1 MQRVA
6 VRCCVA
12 GGGPAGVM
20 AGLLLA
26 RAGIDVLVLEKH
38 ADFFRDFRGD
48 TIHPST
54 LELMQ
59 ELGSLDDLLK
69 LPHEEAH
76 HLTFQFGTLKG
87 VVADFDRAKL
97 RIPFIAF
104 MPQWDFLDFLAR
116 RAARY
121 PTFSLKMSA
130 EVTGLIEEGGRIVG
144 VTAATPRGRIEV
156 RADLV
161 IAADGRQSLVRE
173 KSGLAVEELGAPM
186 DVLWF
191 GLPRHS
197 TDPDETMGRF
207 EPGCIFIA
215 IDRRD
220 YWQCGY
226 VIAKG
231 SFDAIRARGLA
242 AFQQGIAAVFP
253 EVTDRVGQLDDWN
266 KIKLLTVQVNRLQR
280 WYRPGLLCIGDAAH
294 AMSPVGG
301 VGINLAVQDAVAA
314 SNILATA
321 LTERRVTVG
330 DLAQVQKRREFPM
343 RMTQAFQVLV
353 QNRVLA
359 PMLGGVV
366 GRPPLVMRLLQRFP
380 ALRALPA
387 RWIGLG
393 VRPEHIHTTPRWPE
407 KEPPVQAAATRG

>member
-1 MQRVA
+1 
-6 VRCCVA
+6 
-12 GGGPAGVM
+12 M

-26 RAGIDVLVLEKH
+26 RAGIDVVVLEKH

-54 LELMQ
+54 LELIQ

-69 LPHEEAH
+69 LPHEKAH
-76 HLTFQFGTLKG
+76 HLAFQFGALKG
-87 VVADFDRAKL
+87 MVADFDRAKL
-97 RIPFIAF
+97 RCPFIAF

-144 VTAATPRGRIEV
+144 VTATTPRGPLEL

-161 IAADGRQSLVRE
+161 IAADGRHSLVRE
-173 KSGLAVEELGAPM
+173 KSGLAVEDIGAPM

-191 GLPRHS
+191 GLPRRD

-207 EPGCIFIA
+207 GAGSIFIA

-231 SFDAIRARGLA
+231 SYDAIQQRGLP
-242 AFQQGIAAVFP
+242 AFQQSVAAMFP
-253 EVTDRVGQLDDWN
+253 EVTDRVGQLDDWD
-266 KIKLLTVQVNRLQR
+266 KIKLLTVQVNRLKR

-294 AMSPVGG
+294 AMSPVAG

-314 SNILATA
+314 SNILAA
-321 LTERRVTVG
+321 RLAERRVTED

-353 QNRVLA
+353 QNRMLT
-359 PMLGGVV
+359 PMLGGAL
-366 GRPPLVMRLLQRFP
+366 GKPPLLMRLLERYP

-387 RWIGLG
+387 RWLGLG
-393 VRPEHIHTTPRWPE
+393 VRPEHIHTAPRWPE
-407 KEPPVQAAATRG
+407 KEPSVHG

>member
-1 MQRVA
+1 MQNVA

-26 RAGIDVLVLEKH
+26 RAGVDVVVLEKH

-59 ELGSLDDLLK
+59 ELGCFEDLLK
-69 LPHEEAH
+69 LPHEKAH
-76 HLTFQFGTLKG
+76 RLAFQFGALKG

-130 EVTGLIEEGGRIVG
+130 EVTGLIEEGGCIAG
-144 VTAATPRGRIEV
+144 VTATTPRGPLEV

-173 KSGLAVEELGAPM
+173 KSGLAVEDLGAPM

-191 GLPRHS
+191 GLPRLD

-207 EPGCIFIA
+207 GPGSIFIA

-231 SFDAIRARGLA
+231 TFDAIQQRGLP
-242 AFQQGIAAVFP
+242 AFQQGVAAMFP
-253 EVTDRVGQLDDWN
+253 EVTDRVGLLDDWD
-266 KIKLLTVQVNRLQR
+266 KIKLLTVQVNRLKR
-280 WYRPGLLCIGDAAH
+280 WYRSGLLCIGDAAH
-294 AMSPVGG
+294 AMSPVAG

-314 SNILATA
+314 SNILAA
-321 LTERRVTVG
+321 PLAERRITED
-330 DLAQVQKRREFPM
+330 DLARVQKRREFPM
-343 RMTQAFQVLV
+343 RVTQGFQVLV
-353 QNRVLA
+353 QNRMLA
-359 PMLGGVV
+359 PMLGGTLK
-366 GRPPLVMRLLQRFP
+366 PPLPMRLLERFP
-380 ALRALPA
+380 ALRAYPA
-387 RWIGLG
+387 RWLGLG
-393 VRPEHIHTTPRWPE
+393 VRPEHIRTTPRWPE
-407 KEPPVQAAATRG
+407 KEPPPEVATRG

>member
-1 MQRVA
+1 V
-6 VRCCVA
+6 
-12 GGGPAGVM
+12 
-20 AGLLLA
+20 
-26 RAGIDVLVLEKH
+26 VLEKH

-54 LELMQ
+54 LELMHD
-59 ELGSLDDLLK
+59 LGSLDDLLK

-76 HLTFQFGTLKG
+76 HLAFQFGALKG

-97 RIPFIAF
+97 RFPFIAF
-104 MPQWDFLDFLAR
+104 MPQWDFLNFLAR

-130 EVTGLIEEGGRIVG
+130 EVTGLIEENGRVVG
-144 VTAATPRGRIEV
+144 VTATTPRGPLDV

-161 IAADGRQSLVRE
+161 IAADGRHSIVRE
-173 KSGLAVEELGAPM
+173 KSGLAVEDIGAPM

-191 GLPRHS
+191 GLPRHR

-207 EPGCIFIA
+207 APGSIFIA

-242 AFQQGIAAVFP
+242 AFQQGVAAMFP
-253 EVTDRVGQLDDWN
+253 EVADRVGQLDDWD
-266 KIKLLTVQVNRLQR
+266 KIKLLTVQVNRLKR

-314 SNILATA
+314 SNILAA
-321 LTERRVTVG
+321 RLAERRVTED

-343 RMTQAFQVLV
+343 GITQAFQVFV

-359 PMLGGVV
+359 PTLGGQL
-366 GRPPLVMRLLQRFP
+366 GKPPLVMRLLQRFP
-380 ALRALPA
+380 ALRSLPA
-387 RWIGLG
+387 RWLGLG
-393 VRPEHIHTTPRWPE
+393 VRPEHIHTAPRWPE
-407 KEPPVQAAATRG
+407 KEPPVQA

>member
-1 MQRVA
+1 M
-6 VRCCVA
+6 
-12 GGGPAGVM
+12 M

-26 RAGIDVLVLEKH
+26 RAGVDVVVLEKH

-54 LELMQ
+54 LELMD
-59 ELGSLDDLLK
+59 ELGSFDELMK
-69 LPHEEAH
+69 LPHQEAH
-76 HLTFQFGTLKG
+76 HLSFQFGSLTG
-87 VVADFDRAKL
+87 VVADFDRTKI
-97 RIPFIAF
+97 RHPFVAF
-104 MPQWDFLDFLAR
+104 MPQWDFLDFLVR

-130 EVTGLIEEGGRIVG
+130 EVTGLIEENGRIAG
-144 VTAATPRGRIEV
+144 VTATTPRGPLEV

-161 IAADGRQSLVRE
+161 VAADGRASLVRE
-173 KSGLAVEELGAPM
+173 QSGLVVDNIGAPM

-191 GLPRHS
+191 GLPRLD

-207 EPGCIFIA
+207 ESGRFFIA

-220 YWQCGY
+220 YWQCGD

-231 SFDAIRARGLA
+231 SLDAIQQKGLP
-242 AFQQGIAAVFP
+242 AFQQNVAAMFP
-253 EVTDRVGQLDDWN
+253 EVADRVGLLDTWD

-314 SNILATA
+314 SNILAA
-321 LTERRVTVG
+321 PLVERRVTLD
-330 DLAQVQKRREFPM
+330 DLAKVQKRREFPM

-359 PMLGGVV
+359 PALGGTL
-366 GRPPLVMRLLQRFP
+366 GRPPLAMRLLQRFP
-380 ALRALPA
+380 PLRALPA
-387 RWIGLG
+387 RGIGVG
-393 VRPEHIHTTPRWPE
+393 VRPEHIRTAPRWPE
-407 KEPPVQAAATRG
+407 KEPPAQG

>member
-1 MQRVA
+1 MQKVA

-26 RAGIDVLVLEKH
+26 RAGVDVVVLEKH

-54 LELMQ
+54 LELMH
-59 ELGSLDDLLK
+59 ELGCLDELLK

-76 HLTFQFGTLKG
+76 RLGFQFGTSRG
-87 VVADFDRAKL
+87 VVADFDRVKL
-97 RIPFIAF
+97 RCPFIAF

-116 RAARY
+116 RGARY

-130 EVTGLIEEGGRIVG
+130 EVTGLIEENGRVVG
-144 VTAATPRGRIEV
+144 VTATTPRGPLEV

-161 IAADGRQSLVRE
+161 IAADGRHSLVRE
-173 KSGLAVEELGAPM
+173 QSGLAVEDCGAPM

-191 GLPRHS
+191 RLPRRAS
-197 TDPDETMGRF
+197 DPDETMGRF
-207 EPGCIFIA
+207 DSGSVFIA

-231 SFDAIRARGLA
+231 SFAAIQQRGLA
-242 AFQQGIAAVFP
+242 RFQQNVAVIFP
-253 EVTDRVGQLDDWN
+253 EIADRVAQLDDWD
-266 KIKLLTVQVNRLQR
+266 KVKLLTVQVNRLKR
-280 WYRPGLLCIGDAAH
+280 WYRRGLLCIGDAAH

-314 SNILATA
+314 SNILAA
-321 LTERRVTVG
+321 PLAERRVTEA
-330 DLAQVQKRREFPM
+330 DLARVQKRREFPM
-343 RMTQAFQVLV
+343 RVIQAFQIMV
-353 QNRVLA
+353 QNRALA
-359 PMLGGVV
+359 PMLSGQVV
-366 GRPPLVMRLLQRFP
+366 KAPLPVRLLERFP
-380 ALRALPA
+380 ALRGIPA
-387 RWIGLG
+387 RLIGVG
-393 VRPEHIHTTPRWPE
+393 IRPEHIETAPRWSE
-407 KEPPVQAAATRG
+407 KEPIAITGRG

>member
-1 MQRVA
+1 
-6 VRCCVA
+6 
-12 GGGPAGVM
+12 M

-26 RAGIDVLVLEKH
+26 RAGIDVVVLEKH

-54 LELMQ
+54 LELMHD
-59 ELGSLDDLLK
+59 LGSLDDLLK

-76 HLTFQFGTLKG
+76 HLAFQFGALKG

-97 RIPFIAF
+97 RFPFIAF
-104 MPQWDFLDFLAR
+104 MPQWDFLNFLAR

-130 EVTGLIEEGGRIVG
+130 EVIGLIEENGRVVG
-144 VTAATPRGRIEV
+144 VTATTPRGPLDV

-161 IAADGRQSLVRE
+161 IAADGRHSIVRE
-173 KSGLAVEELGAPM
+173 KSGLAVEDIGAPM

-191 GLPRHS
+191 GLPRHR

-207 EPGCIFIA
+207 APGSIFIA

-242 AFQQGIAAVFP
+242 AFQQGVAAMFP
-253 EVTDRVGQLDDWN
+253 EVADRVGQLDDWD
-266 KIKLLTVQVNRLQR
+266 KIKLLTVQVNRLKR

-314 SNILATA
+314 SNILAA
-321 LTERRVTVG
+321 RLAERRVTED

-343 RMTQAFQVLV
+343 GITQAFQVFV

-359 PMLGGVV
+359 PTLGGQL
-366 GRPPLVMRLLQRFP
+366 GKPPLVMRLLQRFP
-380 ALRALPA
+380 ALRSLPA
-387 RWIGLG
+387 RWLGLG
-393 VRPEHIHTTPRWPE
+393 VRPEHIHTAPRWPE
-407 KEPPVQAAATRG
+407 KEPPVQA